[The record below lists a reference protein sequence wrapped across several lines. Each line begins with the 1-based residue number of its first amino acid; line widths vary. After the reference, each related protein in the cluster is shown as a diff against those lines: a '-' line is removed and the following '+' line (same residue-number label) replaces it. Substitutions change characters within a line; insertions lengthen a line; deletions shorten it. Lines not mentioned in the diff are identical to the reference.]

1 MNKLEPTYLRY
12 VYDELGRGSLS
23 SDNAS
28 SLPHGFIGLFEKEFT
43 SDIPLSQRSSTLRR
57 LCLWALLKKA
67 VSSEFVSEVLKEN
80 TDSTKALI
88 DTYSKWFNSPEPGK
102 YELFHDRLRS
112 YLIQKLSDHEVQEI
126 NEQLI
131 AYLEQSLE
139 SSIGEES
146 ELYALEHLST
156 HMAVES
162 QLDNNYE
169 RLHDFVNREDLWP
182 RQIKLSNEYKWS
194 QKGVQYGIMEGARR
208 HDEMNTLT
216 STVNSVKLIQEEQNS
231 SKQILEILNQGDY
244 ETALKRA
251 EVFEGEKHV
260 LIYLLIIN
268 ETII

>member
-28 SLPHGFIGLFEKEFT
+28 SLPHGFIGLFEKEFS
-43 SDIPLSQRSSTLRR
+43 SDIPISQRSSTLRR

-102 YELFHDRLRS
+102 YVLFHDRLRS

-146 ELYALEHLST
+146 ALYALEHLST
-156 HMAVES
+156 HMAVDSHLE
-162 QLDNNYE
+162 NNYK
-169 RLHDFVNREDLWP
+169 RLHAFVNREDLWP
-182 RQIKLSNEYKWS
+182 RQVRASKEYKWS
-194 QKGVQYGIMEGARR
+194 QKAIQYGI
-208 HDEMNTLT
+208 
-216 STVNSVKLIQEEQNS
+216 K
-231 SKQILEILNQGDY
+231 
-244 ETALKRA
+244 
-251 EVFEGEKHV
+251 
-260 LIYLLIIN
+260 
-268 ETII
+268 